1 MEPTQKKRRKSFM
14 GNKDGHFVYIL
25 ECVDGSLYTGYTTN
39 IVRRVQK
46 HSTGKGAKY
55 TRGRGP
61 FQLRLS
67 ESYPTK
73 EEAMK
78 REYAIMQMTS
88 KEKITVIETKL
99 YQDEQR

>member
-1 MEPTQKKRRKSFM
+1 M

-39 IVRRVQK
+39 IVRRVQM
-46 HSTGKGAKY
+46 HQTGKGAKY

-67 ESYPTK
+67 ESYQTK

-78 REYAIMQMTS
+78 REYAIKQMTRG
-88 KEKITVIETKL
+88 EKIALIERRSYPDDPRAKKL
-99 YQDEQR
+99 